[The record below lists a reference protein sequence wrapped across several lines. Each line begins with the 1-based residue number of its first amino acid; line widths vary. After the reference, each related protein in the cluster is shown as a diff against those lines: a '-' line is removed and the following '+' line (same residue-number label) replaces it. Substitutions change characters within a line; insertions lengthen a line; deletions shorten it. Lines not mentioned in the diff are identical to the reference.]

1 MGQGLRLRYIIW
13 GWNGETISKGVITNN
28 FFWQVV
34 DVQMMLGGKHNY
46 ALDPEEYVVAALNI
60 YLDIVNLFLM
70 ILSLIG
76 IARN

>member
-1 MGQGLRLRYIIW
+1 MGQGLCLGYT
-13 GWNGETISKGVITNN
+13 ETGMVKPFRRDVITNN

>member
-1 MGQGLRLRYIIW
+1 
-13 GWNGETISKGVITNN
+13 
-28 FFWQVV
+28 
-34 DVQMMLGGKHNY
+34 MMLGGKHNY

-76 IARN
+76 VTRN